1 MSRIIIDS
9 DILIDSLRCKP
20 SARKLLIDIGVQHEA
35 FCSAISIGEVI
46 AGMKMSEREETYK
59 LLSSLRVIP
68 VSFEIAER
76 AGELKAEHKSHS
88 LQLDDCLIAATS
100 LLEGDFLCTRNKKH
114 YPMHEIRFFD

>member
-46 AGMKMSEREETYK
+46 SGLT
-59 LLSSLRVIP
+59 I
-68 VSFEIAER
+68 
-76 AGELKAEHKSHS
+76 
-88 LQLDDCLIAATS
+88 T
-100 LLEGDFLCTRNKKH
+100 
-114 YPMHEIRFFD
+114 